1 MGPFFLQTALRP
13 TLLKEL
19 KHALDFSVTPIVF
32 KNTTFYVDASAHQK
46 ASGKKK
52 VRVSYRYYRSSRPEL
67 HADRH
72 PQAPYEDEVLM
83 AHDEHSIHH
92 QVLRSFEEL
101 HVKALDERE

>member
-1 MGPFFLQTALRP
+1 MDNSQDEGSEELDEAEMAVDDEAPNKTNIAAMGPFFLQTALRP

-19 KHALDFSVTPIVF
+19 KHALDFSVTPTVL

-52 VRVSYRYYRSSRPEL
+52 VRVSYRYYRSSKPEL

-72 PQAPYEDEVLM
+72 P
-83 AHDEHSIHH
+83 
-92 QVLRSFEEL
+92 
-101 HVKALDERE
+101 